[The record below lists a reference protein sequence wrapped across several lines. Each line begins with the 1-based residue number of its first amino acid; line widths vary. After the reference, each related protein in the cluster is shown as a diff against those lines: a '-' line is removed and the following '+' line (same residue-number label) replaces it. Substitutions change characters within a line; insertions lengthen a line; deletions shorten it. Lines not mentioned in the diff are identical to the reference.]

1 MTLPITYTNKKGVE
15 VELTLTNHALD
26 RLYERWS
33 TAFVNHKMPDDL
45 TAWVAFQFSEKVSRV
60 TNLNRQE
67 KERVKKH
74 KGATLFFRAN
84 EFTYVVQG
92 NSIVTIELCAKNKRR
107 MNKHTT
113 RRRTRGQKEA
123 GNV

>member
-1 MTLPITYTNKKGVE
+1 MTTPITYINKKGVE

-33 TAFVNHKMPDDL
+33 TAFLNHKMPDDL
-45 TAWVAFQFSEKVSRV
+45 ISWVAYQFSEKVLRV

-67 KERVKKH
+67 KSRVKKH

-92 NSIVTIELCAKNKRR
+92 NNIVTIELCAKNKRN
-107 MNKHTT
+107 MNKRVP
-113 RRRTRGQKEA
+113 RRRTREPKEA
-123 GNV
+123 ENV